1 MKHAALKTSQRQSG
15 LSLVEMMIGLVLG
28 LIIVS
33 GLFNTYLGS
42 TRSSRFSQGL
52 QEIQENG
59 RYGITTLQ
67 RGIRLAGYTPD
78 GDINAPLDVLNSNNN
93 QIVVQLKDTR
103 DCNGGLTT
111 ASNGIAVNTYAHNA
125 ADRTITCEGNSA
137 GAQPMEVVEGID
149 AVRFLWGIST
159 DGDEVPEQYIP
170 YSATINP
177 SEVVAMR
184 VAILVSSSDPIRSRA
199 TQETHV
205 LFDSEVPITPADK
218 FARNVFTTT
227 VKLRNKPKSNP

>member
-1 MKHAALKTSQRQSG
+1 MKHAALKTNLRQSG

-33 GLFNTYLGS
+33 GVFNTYLGS

-67 RGIRLAGYTPD
+67 KGIRLAGYTPD
-78 GDINAPLDVLNSNNN
+78 GDINAPIDVLSSSNN
-93 QIVVQLKDTR
+93 QIVVQLKDTH
-103 DCNGGLTT
+103 DCNGALTT
-111 ASNGIAVNTYAHNA
+111 DSNGIAVNTYAHNVV
-125 ADRTITCEGNSA
+125 DKTITCEGNSA
-137 GAQPMEVVEGID
+137 GAGPMVVVEGID
-149 AVRFLWGIST
+149 ALRFLWGISS
-159 DGDEVPEQYIP
+159 DDDEVPEQYIP

-184 VAILVSSSDPIRSRA
+184 VAILVSSRNSIRSRA
-199 TQETHV
+199 SEETHV
-205 LFDSEVPITPADK
+205 LFDEAIDSPRDK
-218 FARNVFTTT
+218 IARNVFTTT